1 MWHQAVHED
10 QQQLKGQGKG
20 RVAQAIIVLNLTGFV
35 FLLKVHERFENTPR
49 EHIGN
54 SV

>member
-35 FLLKVHERFENTPR
+35 FFIESPRAFENTPR